1 MSLVKIEEFVR
12 QLDEMRI
19 QYPGDAE
26 DVLEDGAKKMTKAIR
41 KATPVGD
48 TNHPHRL
55 KKSWRCKIK
64 GYRAADIRAEIRSAA
79 PHFHLVNRGVQNP
92 KDVHGN
98 PKPEWLSAFNR
109 HKGFLQKAVQDNWD
123 GIKDG
128 MAKDFY
134 QKVRDHLG

>member
-1 MSLVKIEEFVR
+1 MLIEEFVR
-12 QLDEMRI
+12 RLDEMRI

-26 DVLEDGAKKMTKAIR
+26 DVLEAGAKKMTKAIR
-41 KATPVGD
+41 KASPVGD
-48 TNHPHRL
+48 TTHPHKL

-64 GYRAADIRAEIRSAA
+64 GYRAADTRAEIRSTA

-92 KDVHGN
+92 KDTHGN
-98 PKPEWLSAFNR
+98 PKPEWRSALNR
-109 HKGFLQKAVQDNWD
+109 HKGFLQKAVHDNWD